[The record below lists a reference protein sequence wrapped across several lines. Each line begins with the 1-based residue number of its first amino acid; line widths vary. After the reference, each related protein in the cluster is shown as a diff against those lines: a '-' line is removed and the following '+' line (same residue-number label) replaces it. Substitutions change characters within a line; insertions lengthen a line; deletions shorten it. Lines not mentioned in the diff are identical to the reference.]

1 MGPRVGS
8 PGAPR
13 VHAPRK
19 SGMVGCCRLRWAGG
33 RGSWVGGGKGNA
45 RAGDGRT
52 AGRGRGHQTAGLER
66 SPHWE
71 HHVRHSA
78 IEACYTRACV
88 PAAAKEDDTK
98 SPSPSPQR
106 EPSLPPRCRHDLGW
120 QSPMRAIAPATSR
133 AFARLRT
140 LTEYVRPSCQL
151 LLCFS
156 RIRAPFSVGWY
167 GLYQAT
173 IGKQ

>member
-1 MGPRVGS
+1 MGVFFDGNRGWRTVDI
-8 PGAPR
+8 
-13 VHAPRK
+13 
-19 SGMVGCCRLRWAGG
+19 G
-33 RGSWVGGGKGNA
+33 R
-45 RAGDGRT
+45 
-52 AGRGRGHQTAGLER
+52 RGRGHQTAGLER

-71 HHVRHSA
+71 HHVRPSA
-78 IEACYTRACV
+78 IEACYTRTCV

-106 EPSLPPRCRHDLGW
+106 EPSLPPRCRHDLGRR
-120 QSPMRAIAPATSR
+120 SPMRAIAPATSR

-140 LTEYVRPSCQL
+140 LTEYVRPSCRL

-156 RIRAPFSVGWY
+156 RIPAPFSVGWH

-173 IGKQ
+173 IREAQLRSLRRVPTAVLNFRVFSGEFKSESVKVSAMSI